1 MLCYG
6 IVDRSNQNYI
16 FHSYPTGESGI
27 YLLYGLSEEDK
38 INYEQQ
44 GYQVTCFDTVSV
56 LEKQKENL
64 QEISFFK
71 VLENFPHYYRKIS
84 LLMIGLTVQ

>member
-1 MLCYG
+1 M
-6 IVDRSNQNYI
+6 
-16 FHSYPTGESGI
+16 FHSYPTGENGI

-38 INYEQQ
+38 TNYEQQ
-44 GYQVTCFDTVSV
+44 GYQVTSFDTVSV

-71 VLENFPHYYRKIS
+71 VLENFPPYDWTNRPMTKTLTMY
-84 LLMIGLTVQ
+84 MI